1 MAGILA
7 PVNLVALWFVSELYG
22 VLVAMLAVGDMVPN
36 LFILIWTRGLG
47 PEMAIPH
54 LIFWPPLLALILW
67 LQGTGV
73 GAHFALYFWVLF
85 AVDLVSVAFDLRDTV
100 SLAAKRKRAK

>member
-22 VLVAMLAVGDMVPN
+22 VLVAMRAVGAMVPN
-36 LFILIWTRGLG
+36 LFIPIKTRGFG
-47 PEMAIPH
+47 SEMAIPH
-54 LIFWPPLLALILW
+54 LIFWPPLLALTLW
-67 LQGTGV
+67 LQGAGV

-85 AVDLVSVAFDLRDTV
+85 AVDLVSVAFDLRNTV